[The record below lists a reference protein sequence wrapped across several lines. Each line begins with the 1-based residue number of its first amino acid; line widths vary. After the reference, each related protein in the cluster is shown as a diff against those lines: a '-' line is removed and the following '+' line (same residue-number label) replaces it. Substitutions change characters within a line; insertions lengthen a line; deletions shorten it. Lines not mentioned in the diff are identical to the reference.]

1 MLLFLKS
8 GYNRKF
14 PDKLET
20 LSKNTPRVLV
30 CPLDWGLGH
39 ATRCVPIIKALLD
52 QGAEVIIASEK
63 RPLHFLKQEFPG
75 LQFIPFEGYNIK
87 YPSKTGMILKMAFST
102 PKILWSIYK
111 EHQFL
116 KKIIVDHNISAVIS
130 DNRFGLWSTSIPSI
144 FITHQIRIKSPV
156 FENLLFKI
164 NSFFI
169 NRYDECW
176 IPDFSGS
183 ENLSGGLSHYG
194 LLPGNAVFIGPLS
207 RFTRNKTS
215 VSQKTYDLTV
225 IISGPEP
232 QRSKFENIVL
242 NQLKGKALKAAVVR
256 GVTES
261 KEYYQLTENIDVYA
275 HLDTAALSKI
285 ILDSE
290 LVLCRPGYSTI
301 MDLAVLN
308 TKAVFVPTPGQTEQE
323 YLAKHLTEKG
333 MGIYFNQKKFVLESL
348 FLNRPKFEAIEFKEN
363 NLLDIKIKVFLAS
376 LSTKVN

>member
-1 MLLFLKS
+1 
-8 GYNRKF
+8 
-14 PDKLET
+14 
-20 LSKNTPRVLV
+20 
-30 CPLDWGLGH
+30 
-39 ATRCVPIIKALLD
+39 VPIIKEFLK
-52 QGAEVIIASEK
+52 QGAEVIIASDN
-63 RPLHFLKQEFPG
+63 RPLYFLKQEFPQ
-75 LQFIPFEGYNIK
+75 LKFIHLDGYNVK
-87 YPSKTGMILKMAFST
+87 YPSKTGMIIKMAFST

-111 EHQFL
+111 EHQVL
-116 KKIIVDHNISAVIS
+116 KKIIIDYNISAVIS

-144 FITHQIRIKSPV
+144 FMTHQIRIKSPI

-164 NSFFI
+164 NRYFI
-169 NRYDECW
+169 SRYSECW
-176 IPDFSGS
+176 IPDFSDS
-183 ENLSGGLSHYG
+183 ENLSGDLSHYNG
-194 LLPGNAVFIGPLS
+194 LPANAVFIGPLS
-207 RFTRNKTS
+207 RFTREKTS
-215 VSQKTYDLTV
+215 ISQKKYDLTV

-308 TKAVFVPTPGQTEQE
+308 TKAVFVNNFPCKL
-323 YLAKHLTEKG
+323 YRNKN
-333 MGIYFNQKKFVLESL
+333 YFYNS
-348 FLNRPKFEAIEFKEN
+348 
-363 NLLDIKIKVFLAS
+363 
-376 LSTKVN
+376 